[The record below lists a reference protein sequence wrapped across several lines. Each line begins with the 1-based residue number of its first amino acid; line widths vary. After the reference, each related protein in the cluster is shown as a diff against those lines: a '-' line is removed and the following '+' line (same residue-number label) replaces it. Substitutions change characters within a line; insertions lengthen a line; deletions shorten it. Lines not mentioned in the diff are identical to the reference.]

1 MVASHRS
8 KLYCGCIY
16 KYCCVHRPVL
26 HDEGEEVGHGGGPQL
41 AQGVVIKA
49 GVQADDLGTAEG
61 ETLRYFHHD
70 NLINI
75 YSAISGQWTQ
85 RYTHL
90 AEILPRGMG
99 QMSF

>member
-1 MVASHRS
+1 MFDV
-8 KLYCGCIY
+8 LYGDACYDHAIPL
-16 KYCCVHRPVL
+16 PVL
-26 HDEGEEVGHGGGPQL
+26 HDEGEEVGHGGGPEL

-49 GVQADDLGTAEG
+49 GVQADDLGTAQG

-90 AEILPRGMG
+90 AEILPGNG
-99 QMSF
+99 TNVI